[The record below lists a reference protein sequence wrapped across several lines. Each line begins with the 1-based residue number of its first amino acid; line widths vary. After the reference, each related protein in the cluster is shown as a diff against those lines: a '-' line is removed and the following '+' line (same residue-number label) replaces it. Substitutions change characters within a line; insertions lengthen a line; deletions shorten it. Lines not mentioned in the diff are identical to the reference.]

1 MAAIARSPWST
12 GASELARNA
21 NDGRPPNGARS
32 CSATRST
39 SGGTISRRLVSRKA
53 PDASTSSRERPTS
66 SSKGCRPDASLATT
80 DGCVGGPTGS
90 DATAKMALA
99 TSPRRRICCAVKSD
113 ATTSGP
119 VTCVGRRA
127 NCPSPSR
134 GRIWLTRNR
143 FPVESGMRR
152 PSGLSEGTAERFG
165 IRSTIAS
172 PTRTPSDSASTALI
186 ATV

>member
-12 GASELARNA
+12 GSSELARNA
-21 NDGRPPNGARS
+21 SDGRPPSGQRS

-39 SGGTISRRLVSRKA
+39 SGGIISRRLVSRKA
-53 PDASTSSRERPTS
+53 SDASTGSRHRPMSSIKGCKPDASH
-66 SSKGCRPDASLATT
+66 DTT
-80 DGCVGGPTGS
+80 DGCAGGPAGS

-99 TSPRRRICCAVKSD
+99 TSPRRRICCAVESD

-134 GRIWLTRNR
+134 GRIWLTSSR
-143 FPVESGMRR
+143 FPVESGVRR

-172 PTRTPSDSASTALI
+172 PTLTPSDSASTAFI